1 LTRSRFVKAYFGA
14 SQTSRHCCFS
24 GTPPAARARH
34 PLFASVSLKTR
45 GVPLFFADY
54 TILGLVGLGRGILV
68 TGIDNKQRRLRGQR
82 GEGKFKAIAITAII
96 VFLGYSAFKLLPPYI
111 AEYQLADKMQE
122 QARFAVVNRYTE
134 EQIRETIFK
143 EAQDLDV
150 PIKKEEIKVLA
161 SSSVVRISLDY
172 TVPVDLLVY
181 KMELHF
187 TPSSENKSIL

>member
-1 LTRSRFVKAYFGA
+1 MTR
-14 SQTSRHCCFS
+14 
-24 GTPPAARARH
+24 
-34 PLFASVSLKTR
+34 
-45 GVPLFFADY
+45 
-54 TILGLVGLGRGILV
+54 
-68 TGIDNKQRRLRGQR
+68 IDSKQRRLRAQR
-82 GEGKFKAIAITAII
+82 GEGKFKAIVITAII
-96 VFLGYSAFKLLPPYI
+96 AFIGYSAFKLLPPYI

-161 SSSVVRISLDY
+161 STSVVRISLDY